1 MGMRPETKARD
12 LAFYGKQLKH
22 LQEKASK
29 DPHNKKIRREIRRH
43 MDKIDK
49 IKSS

>member
-1 MGMRPETKARD
+1 MRPETKSRG
-12 LAFYGKQLKH
+12 LAFYGKRLKH

-29 DPHNKKIRREIRRH
+29 DPHNKKLRGEIGRL

-49 IKSS
+49 IKGA